1 MNRTVRRWFT
11 AAAAL
16 ALASV
21 VMGAVVCATESGA
34 ACPNWPGCYLDRFLP
49 TPAAG
54 LATNP
59 LIEFAHRVVAG
70 VTGPVVLVAAI
81 LGRRLADP
89 RPRRLAW
96 AGLAGTLSAGLFGM
110 LIVKVGI
117 PWWLGVL
124 DLASALAATVCL
136 LLARVLLA
144 DGATWAPG
152 RTSRLAWAALGVLV
166 AMHLLALPVAGT
178 NSYTRCM
185 GWPVLVLDSDHWPA
199 LQWARIGLAVLATAL
214 VVAAAVRGFRRD
226 DLRLVAAL
234 PVVAIAGELALG
246 AVLLTGDG
254 GVAVRTAHSVVA
266 VLAFWCVALLATR
279 SGLAT
284 RTVRH
289 DPEPVAAR

>member
-1 MNRTVRRWFT
+1 MNRTVRGWFT

-16 ALASV
+16 TLASV
-21 VMGAVVCATESGA
+21 VMGAVVCATQSGA

-59 LIEFAHRVVAG
+59 LIEFAHRVIAG
-70 VTGPVVLVAAI
+70 LTGPVVLVAAI
-81 LGRRLADP
+81 LARRLADP

-110 LIVKVGI
+110 LIVLVGI

-124 DLASALAATVCL
+124 DLGSALAATVCL
-136 LLARVLLA
+136 LLARVLLT

-152 RTSRLAWAALGVLV
+152 RTSGLAWTALGTLA
-166 AMHLLALPVAGT
+166 AMHLAALPVAGT

-185 GWPVLVLDSDHWPA
+185 GWPVVVLSGDHWPM
-199 LQWARIGLAVLATAL
+199 LQWLRIGLAVLATAL
-214 VVAAAVRGFRRD
+214 IVTAAVRAFRRD
-226 DLRLVAAL
+226 GLRVAAVLPLVAVAL
-234 PVVAIAGELALG
+234 ELALG
-246 AVLLTGDG
+246 LVMLAGNGSVEI
-254 GVAVRTAHSVVA
+254 RTVHSVVA
-266 VLAFWCVALLATR
+266 VLAFWSVALLATR

-284 RTVRH
+284 RTVQPDR
-289 DPEPVAAR
+289 EPVAAH